1 MTDAH
6 SMDLKRCCSS
16 ARADSDDGGFCPRF
30 HHAVELVGRRWSGVI
45 LRAMLQGA
53 SRFTDIRAAVPEL
66 SDKMLAERLKEFEA
80 EGVVRRTVVPET
92 PVRVEYGLTEKGRA
106 LDGAVAALAAWA
118 DAWLPTADAPADAP
132 ADATAEAPDA
142 RAGSRPESTS
152 RV

>member
-1 MTDAH
+1 MELQRCGRAAPTDA
-6 SMDLKRCCSS
+6 
-16 ARADSDDGGFCPRF
+16 DDGGFCPRF

-106 LDGAVAALAAWA
+106 LDAAVAALATWA
-118 DAWLPTADAPADAP
+118 EAWLPAAGAPADGHA
-132 ADATAEAPDA
+132 ATAAQPAGPALAEPAAGLAA
-142 RAGSRPESTS
+142 RRSS
-152 RV
+152 

>member
-6 SMDLKRCCSS
+6 SMDLKRCGS
-16 ARADSDDGGFCPRF
+16 AAQTDSDDGGFCPRF

-118 DAWLPTADAPADAP
+118 DAWLPTAAVPAAGS
-132 ADATAEAPDA
+132 AEAPDA
-142 RAGSRPESTS
+142 RAGSRPGASS
-152 RV
+152 GA